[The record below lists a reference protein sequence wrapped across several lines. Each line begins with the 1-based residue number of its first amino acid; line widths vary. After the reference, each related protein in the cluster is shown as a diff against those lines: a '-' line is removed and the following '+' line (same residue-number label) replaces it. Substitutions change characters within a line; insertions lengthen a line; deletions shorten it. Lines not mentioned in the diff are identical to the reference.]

1 MGQSASN
8 PAAAAPQAV
17 VEVAETDR
25 EEELRRQRH
34 QEEVMRLQRVVKFTL
49 LPLQTMAG
57 CANATAAARRTSKER
72 GGHRVSVGGLCLPD
86 WKVEITQMSPRHTRH
101 AVF

>member
-34 QEEVMRLQRVVKFTL
+34 QEEVMRLQRVVEIYTSTL
-49 LPLQTMAG
+49 KQWQDAQMLQQLRDALRRSEADIVFLSVG
-57 CANATAAARRTSKER
+57 CA
-72 GGHRVSVGGLCLPD
+72 CL
-86 WKVEITQMSPRHTRH
+86 TGR
-101 AVF
+101 